1 LAKDCTELG
10 SDEGVDE
17 DVLTFEL
24 VFTKAVQTCPC
35 ALKPIGAILF
45 SGQSLSPAGHSS
57 GARTW

>member
-24 VFTKAVQTCPC
+24 VFTTRENE
-35 ALKPIGAILF
+35 
-45 SGQSLSPAGHSS
+45 HSF
-57 GARTW
+57 GT